1 MQFDQEQLNQIELFA
16 SRAFSPRDIAV
27 ILSVPVQDF
36 EFRFTNNE
44 DPAFLA
50 FEKGRLRAELDLRN
64 NIYASAISGSSPAQ
78 AEMEKLFKT
87 QRNHIKTL
95 NHA

>member
-1 MQFDQEQLNQIELFA
+1 MEFSQEQLKQIELFA
-16 SRAFSPRDIAV
+16 SRAFSPRDIAI
-27 ILSVPVQDF
+27 ILSLPVQDF
-36 EFRFTNNE
+36 EFRFADDQ

-50 FEKGRLRAELDLRN
+50 FEKGRLQAELDLRN

-78 AEMEKLFKT
+78 SEMDKLFKT
-87 QRNHIKTL
+87 QRNNLKTL